1 MYKVPFLVA
10 LYVVKSLLEKGIQFK
25 KQVRFIFGTNEE
37 ALWRCMAR

>member
-10 LYVVKSLLEKGIQFK
+10 LYVVKSLLDKEIQFK

-37 ALWRCMAR
+37 ALWRFMAR